1 MLRLSEKATSLE
13 DMWYG
18 VGRNLRQAGGKRG
31 LMERFKVLVVDDE
44 EDFVETIVKRLKDR
58 GLETAGALSGRQA
71 LEYLDGNDVDVIILD
86 VKMPGMDGIETLRE
100 IKKKRPTV
108 EVIMLTGHGS
118 VESGIQG
125 LQLGAYNYIMKPV
138 PLNDLL
144 QQMAQA
150 YERKLIEEERERK
163 TRSTEMPVTP

>member
-1 MLRLSEKATSLE
+1 M
-13 DMWYG
+13 
-18 VGRNLRQAGGKRG
+18 
-31 LMERFKVLVVDDE
+31 LVVDDE

-58 GLETAGALSGRQA
+58 GLETAGVLSGREA
-71 LEYLDGNDVDVIILD
+71 LEFLDSNDVDVIILD
-86 VKMPGMDGIETLRE
+86 VKMPGMDGIEALRE
-100 IKKKRPTV
+100 IKKKKPRV

-163 TRSTEMPVTP
+163 SRTGEMPVTP